1 MADLSTWL
9 DNAGTMAKAG
19 VQGPLIADGAM
30 GTLLFT
36 LGLPPGS
43 CLEEAVLTRPELIAQ
58 VHGEYLAAGARLLLT
73 HTFGG
78 NRMRLKTYGLAERA
92 GEINRQATTLLRKLA
107 NDRARVAGD
116 IGPTGVKSGEASL
129 SEVEAAYGEQAQAL
143 AQGGV
148 EVFFL
153 ETFTNVTEIGI
164 AIAACRR
171 AAPYIPVMACVSP
184 NPDGSLADG
193 TGLEAWVARL
203 NGAVDAL
210 GVNCFFGP
218 AHAAPLISHIRGLTI
233 KPLIFKPNAG
243 LPMALEPRGFAAAMQ
258 TCVRAGAN
266 IIGGCCGTTPAFI
279 RALLVTSF

>member
-9 DNAGTMAKAG
+9 DNASTMAKAG
-19 VQGPLIADGAM
+19 VRGPLIADGAM

-36 LGLPPGS
+36 LGLPRGS
-43 CLEEAVLTRPELIAQ
+43 CLEEAVLTRPELIAR

-73 HTFGG
+73 HTFGS
-78 NRMRLKTYGLAERA
+78 NRIRLKAFGLAERA
-92 GEINRQATTLLRKLA
+92 GEINRKAATLLRELA
-107 NDRARVAGD
+107 NGHARVAGD
-116 IGPTGVKSGEASL
+116 IGPAGVKNGEASP

-143 AQGGV
+143 AQGGA

-171 AAPYIPVMACVSP
+171 AAPDIPVMACVSP
-184 NPDGSLADG
+184 NPDGGLADG

-203 NGAVDAL
+203 NGAADAL

-218 AHAAPLISHIRGLTI
+218 AHAAPLISSIRGLMI

-243 LPMALEPRGFAAAMQ
+243 LPTALEPRGFAVAMQ
-258 TCVRAGAN
+258 VCVQAGAD
-266 IIGGCCGTTPAFI
+266 IIGGCCGTTPEHI
-279 RALLVTSF
+279 RALLLTSF